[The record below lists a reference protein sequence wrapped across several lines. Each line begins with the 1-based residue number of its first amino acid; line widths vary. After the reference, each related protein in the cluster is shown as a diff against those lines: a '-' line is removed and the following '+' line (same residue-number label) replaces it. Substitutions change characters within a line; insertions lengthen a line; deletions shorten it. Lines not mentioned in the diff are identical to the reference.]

1 MTQTRNERE
10 EKAMTIFSR
19 ITQAALLAGAF
30 TLGLSAAAYATDQ
43 VKLALPAKMFV
54 SLPEYVAKE
63 RGIYDKHGLDVE
75 FVHIADSSIPVRSL
89 IAGGADITATG
100 MSETLAAIDKG
111 ADLHTIGGI
120 ANGLH
125 YGFWVNTMSGVK
137 DVTDLPGKKVGISS
151 PGSLPHV
158 VITALMRQA
167 GMTKEQIDQV
177 QWVSLKGS
185 AARVNGI
192 VAGTIDATVSAYDPK
207 AVKTPE
213 ADILFTVSNKIPN
226 YVMTPFDVRAETIKE
241 KRDMLKRFLKAELEA
256 TRWVFDNEKEAL
268 AIAKKHFDYSD
279 EELAEFYDF
288 YTEGGVWKP
297 NGMVTPEQA
306 KYMQE
311 LNVEGGLQREVHPA
325 EKVLNTT
332 ILQEVLQEVGE
343 YKKG

>member
-1 MTQTRNERE
+1 MFSKVT
-10 EKAMTIFSR
+10 KAT
-19 ITQAALLAGAF
+19 LLAGVF
-30 TLGLSAAAYATDQ
+30 TLGLNAAAYAVDQ
-43 VKLALPAKMFV
+43 IKLGLPAKMFV

-63 RGIYDKHGLDVE
+63 RGIYDKHDLEVE

-89 IAGGADITATG
+89 IAGGADIIATG

-111 ADLHTIGGI
+111 ADLRTIGGI

-125 YGFWVNTMSGVK
+125 YGFWVNTKSGIK

-167 GMTKEQIDQV
+167 GMTKEQIDKV
-177 QWVSLKGS
+177 EWVSLKGS

-207 AVKTPE
+207 AVKTPD
-213 ADILFTVSNKIPN
+213 ADILFTVSKKLPN
-226 YVMTPFDVRAETIKE
+226 YVMTPFDVRTETIEE

-256 TRWVFDNEKEAL
+256 TRWIFDNEKEAL
-268 AIAKKHFDYSD
+268 EIAKKHFDYSD

-297 NGMVTPEQA
+297 DGMVTPEQA

-311 LNVEGGLQREVHPA
+311 LNVEGGLQREVHPT
-325 EKVLNTT
+325 EKVLDTS
-332 ILQEVLQEVGE
+332 ILKEVLQEIGE